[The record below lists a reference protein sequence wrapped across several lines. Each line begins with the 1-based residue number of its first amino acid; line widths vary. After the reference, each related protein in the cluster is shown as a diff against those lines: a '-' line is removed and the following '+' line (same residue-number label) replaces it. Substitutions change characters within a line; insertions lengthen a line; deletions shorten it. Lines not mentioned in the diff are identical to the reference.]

1 MIAGLRNDRGPANP
15 PHPAAAGPHGRARR
29 ALCHGRDREGRG
41 AVAGTSR
48 APHQAAVLRPG
59 QAGPQGGAGARRGE
73 LVLSRRAA
81 DRGHGLPDDPAA
93 HPGADHLR
101 PAAGVHGRHPG
112 RRVPALAGQLRG
124 GHRRVGDRQP
134 VRPDGLEPGQDVL
147 GHHRAGGA
155 VRGVHRGPA
164 DRHRPAVRAG
174 RHGPVQRRADHP
186 PGAPAGRRCA
196 VHGDP
201 ARDRPDPGGDAHRH
215 QRVRHDRG
223 GPELRALRP
232 VLRAAEVGQ
241 RAQAADPVHD
251 PGRRVP
257 GAVGPG
263 LDPEA
268 GRGRAGHRGPAGQG
282 VRGRLRGRGDRQLLR
297 QAAPV
302 QDHRV
307 RLGRVPARRPRR
319 VHALPG
325 GWLMLTALIHT
336 AVIHTALIHAA
347 LIHAALIR
355 TAQTDPV
362 QAPGVYEGVATVIAA
377 VMLLLEFGM
386 LRQAL
391 VRDQIRLYMGQSAL
405 LSVLA
410 VVIAADRNLPDLYA
424 LAALSAALKVVA
436 VPLVMRRLLGRT
448 ESQEGEDA
456 PGVAGSQTLSPASS
470 VLAGIVL
477 AAVGFFCFGALK
489 ISGPAAPALALSL
502 AGAMVLVAF
511 GLMIVRRDVA
521 SQAIGFFSLENAIS
535 LAALVVAS
543 GLPLILETAF
553 LFDLLVAVV
562 VFTML
567 IRAHHTRTE
576 SLSTADLTKLQG

>member
-1 MIAGLRNDRGPANP
+1 MIRWPCRAMIPGPPGERGPPDTGHPAASGPDHRVRRSARDRRDRQGRGPAAGP
-15 PHPAAAGPHGRARR
+15 PRAAG
-29 ALCHGRDREGRG
+29 
-41 AVAGTSR
+41 
-48 APHQAAVLRPG
+48 APAVLRPG
-59 QAGPQGGAGARRGE
+59 QAVPQGGPGPRRGK
-73 LVLSRRAA
+73 LVLPGRSAHRGHRLPDHPAA
-81 DRGHGLPDDPAA
+81 DPGPDQLPV
-93 HPGADHLR
+93 
-101 PAAGVHGRHPG
+101 AAGLQGRHPG
-112 RRVPALAGQLRG
+112 RRVPALPGQLRG
-124 GHRRVGDRQP
+124 GHHG
-134 VRPDGLEPGQDVL
+134 
-147 GHHRAGGA
+147 AGGA
-155 VRGVHRGPA
+155 VVGVPRGPA
-164 DRHRPAVRAG
+164 ARLRPAVRAG
-174 RHGPVQRRADHP
+174 RHGPLERRAGHP
-186 PGAPAGRRCA
+186 PGAPARLGRA
-196 VHGDP
+196 VHGDL

-215 QRVRHDRG
+215 ERVRHDRG
-223 GPELRALRP
+223 GAVLRALRP
-232 VLRAAEVGQ
+232 VPRAAEVGQ

-257 GAVGPG
+257 GPLGSG
-263 LDPEA
+263 RHPET
-268 GRGRAGHRGPAGQG
+268 GRRHPGHRGPAGQG
-282 VRGRLRGRGDRQLLR
+282 RRGRVRGGGHRQLLR

-307 RLGRVPARRPRR
+307 RVGRVPAGRARG
-319 VHALPG
+319 VHALPR
-325 GWLMLTALIHT
+325 GWLM
-336 AVIHTALIHAA
+336 
-347 LIHAALIR
+347 
-355 TAQTDPV
+355 DPV
-362 QAPGVYEGVATVIAA
+362 HAAPGVYEGAANVIAA
-377 VMLLLEFGM
+377 VMLLIEFGM

-391 VRDQIRLYMGQSAL
+391 ARDQVRLYVAQSAL
-405 LSVLA
+405 ISVLA

-436 VPLVMRRLLGRT
+436 VPLVLRRLLGRPAAD
-448 ESQEGEDA
+448 EEG
-456 PGVAGSQTLSPASS
+456 PVGVAGSQTLSPASA

-477 AAVGFFCFGALK
+477 AAFGFFTFGALK
-489 ISGPAAPALALSL
+489 IRGPAAPALALSL